1 MPDWKKEITQR
12 IVGLDL
18 PADARQEVISE
29 LASHFEDCENNSSDK
44 SRNSN
49 ALDVDTVN
57 WRQLTRAIDRAK
69 QGEVWMN
76 RRIKKLW
83 LLAIAILFAAGLILM
98 LLDRAALLQRLIW
111 IACMAMF
118 LRAAASKDNRL
129 HQRTRSLW
137 LPVMMNLTLT
147 FGLFIILDG
156 LNLDEPGIATAGHIA
171 KAFRLPWLLPLPV
184 LGALAAL
191 LAKRA
196 HASRAER
203 LIAGLAPSLVWLA
216 VLVVIG
222 LIFAF
227 DRRDFAGAPL
237 HYLPLSIVGLV
248 ILPALALLLGIL
260 PFLGKPDPVTA
271 QQD

>member
-1 MPDWKKEITQR
+1 MPDWKKEITER
-12 IVGLDL
+12 IVRLDL
-18 PADARQEVISE
+18 PADARQEVIAE

-44 SRNSN
+44 NWDSST
-49 ALDVDTVN
+49 LHVDTVN
-57 WRQLTRAIDRAK
+57 WRHLARAIDRAK
-69 QGEVWMN
+69 QGKLSLN
-76 RRIKKLW
+76 RRIKSLC
-83 LLAIAILFAAGLILM
+83 LPAIAILFLAGLLLM

-111 IACMAMF
+111 ITCMVIF
-118 LRAAASKDNRL
+118 LRAAASNANRL
-129 HQRTRSLW
+129 HPRTRSLW
-137 LPVMMNLTLT
+137 LPAMMNLTLT

-171 KAFRLPWLLPLPV
+171 KAFRIPWLLPLPL
-184 LGALAAL
+184 LGALGAL

-196 HASRAER
+196 HASRSER
-203 LIAGLAPSLVWLA
+203 LIAGLAPSWVWLA

-237 HYLPLSIVGLV
+237 NYLPISLVGLV
-248 ILPALALLLGIL
+248 IFPALALLLGTL
-260 PFLGKPDPVTA
+260 PFLGRADPVAA